1 MKLSN
6 FKIAKDNIALEID
19 DLYLDLHNCYDF
31 IGFKYDVLN
40 RTLEF
45 NWQQNKGEWIQ
56 EGLPFNVTLIM
67 EGVYLFKAQER
78 DPEMPFT
85 EDDCLSSIGFICKE
99 NLDELVEYY
108 SNEPKDDCTH
118 LNLVF
123 MSGFE
128 VKIGAEKSKVNITKS
143 V

>member
-6 FKIAKDNIALEID
+6 FIIAKDNIALEID

-31 IGFKYDVLN
+31 IGFKYDALN

-45 NWQQNKGEWIQ
+45 NWQQNKGEWVQ
-56 EGLPFNVTLIM
+56 EGLPFNVTLVM
-67 EGVYLFKAQER
+67 EGVYLFAAQGR

-85 EDDCLSSIGFICKE
+85 EDDCLSSIGFTWNE
-99 NLDELVEYY
+99 DLDELVEYH
-108 SNEPKDDCTH
+108 SNEPKDGCTH
-118 LNLVF
+118 LNLVL